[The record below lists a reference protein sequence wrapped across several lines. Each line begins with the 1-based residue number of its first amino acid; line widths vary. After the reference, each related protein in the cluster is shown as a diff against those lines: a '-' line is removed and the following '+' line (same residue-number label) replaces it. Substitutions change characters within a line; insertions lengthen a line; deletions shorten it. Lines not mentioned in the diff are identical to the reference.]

1 MGLNPGTAPFAARS
15 DLQVAPAADPFVT
28 EVNNELADKGFIVTS
43 TEDLIQWARTARS
56 CG

>member
-1 MGLNPGTAPFAARS
+1 MGLNPGTAPFAERS
-15 DLQVAPAADPFVT
+15 DLQFAPAADPFVA

-43 TEDLIQWARTARS
+43 TGSDPVGATARS